1 MLSRKLFHW
10 QHRYAPYVFVAPFI
24 VVFCTFGL
32 YPLVKSLVL
41 SFYITSGPRSRVFVG
56 LANFAFLLSDPD
68 FLKAVRN
75 TATFAAFSVF
85 LQLPL
90 SLGLALLLN
99 RKALGGRNVFRL
111 VFFSPRLVG
120 MVFVAVLFTVIFQP
134 QFGLLNRVLY
144 ALVGLDPSPTWF
156 SLTKILLRAMLQA
169 LPWVYVAVRMIGF
182 HQTFFHGRRLL
193 STSAPMRLVLLML
206 VAALVGVVLQP
217 EIGLLDRLLVKGLG
231 PFNVDT
237 KWLGNASLVMPALV
251 LTSLWMYVGFNMIY
265 FLAAL
270 QNVDQQL
277 YDAAMVDGANA
288 WQRFWHVTLPSIKP
302 VAVFVVVLST
312 IGSFQ
317 LFELPYLMLN
327 NGGGPENAGLTVVM
341 YLYQNG
347 FETGDLG
354 YASAIGWTLA
364 LGVLI
369 ISLIQMRV
377 TGAWKRD

>member
-10 QHRYAPYVFVAPFI
+10 QHKYAPYLFVTPFV
-24 VVFCTFGL
+24 VVFCAFGL

-56 LANFAFLLSDPD
+56 LANFAFLLHDPD

-75 TATFAAFSVF
+75 TVTFAAFSVF

-99 RKALGGRNVFRL
+99 KAWLRGRNVFRL

-120 MVFVAVLFTVIFQP
+120 MVFVAVLFAVIFQP
-134 QFGLLNRVLY
+134 QFGLLNRVLH
-144 ALVGLDPSPTWF
+144 ALVGLD
-156 SLTKILLRAMLQA
+156 L
-169 LPWVYVAVRMIGF
+169 
-182 HQTFFHGRRLL
+182 
-193 STSAPMRLVLLML
+193 
-206 VAALVGVVLQP
+206 
-217 EIGLLDRLLVKGLG
+217 
-231 PFNVDT
+231 DT
-237 KWLGNASLVMPALV
+237 KWLGNARLVMPALV

-270 QNVDQQL
+270 QAVDQNL
-277 YDAAMVDGANA
+277 YDAARVDGANA
-288 WQRFWHVTLPSIKP
+288 WQQFLHVTVPQIKP

-312 IGSFQ
+312 IGSFK
-317 LFELPYLMLN
+317 LFELPYLMLG

-369 ISLIQMRV
+369 ISLVQMRV
-377 TGAWKRD
+377 TGAWRRD

>member
-1 MLSRKLFHW
+1 MLRHRLFRW
-10 QHRYAPYVFVAPFI
+10 QHKYAPYLFVAPFI
-24 VVFCTFGL
+24 VVFCAFGL

-56 LANFAFLLSDPD
+56 LANFAFLFRDPD

-75 TATFAAFSVF
+75 TTVFAAFSVF

-99 RKALGGRNVFRL
+99 KRWLRARNAFRL

-120 MVFVAVLFTVIFQP
+120 MVFVAVLFAVIFQP
-134 QFGLLNRVLY
+134 QFGLLNRVLH
-144 ALVGLDPSPTWF
+144 ALVGL
-156 SLTKILLRAMLQA
+156 SL
-169 LPWVYVAVRMIGF
+169 
-182 HQTFFHGRRLL
+182 
-193 STSAPMRLVLLML
+193 
-206 VAALVGVVLQP
+206 
-217 EIGLLDRLLVKGLG
+217 
-231 PFNVDT
+231 DT

-251 LTSLWMYVGFNMIY
+251 LTALWMYVGFNMIY

-270 QNVDQQL
+270 QAVNRDL
-277 YDAAMVDGANA
+277 YDAARVDGANA
-288 WQRFWHVTLPSIKP
+288 WQQFWHVTVPQIKP
-302 VAVFVVVLST
+302 VAIFVVVLST
-312 IGSFQ
+312 IGSFK
-317 LFELPYLMLN
+317 LFELPYLMLGN
-327 NGGGPENAGLTVVM
+327 SGGPENAGLTVVM

-354 YASAIGWTLA
+354 YASAIGWALA

-369 ISLIQMRV
+369 ISLIQMQV